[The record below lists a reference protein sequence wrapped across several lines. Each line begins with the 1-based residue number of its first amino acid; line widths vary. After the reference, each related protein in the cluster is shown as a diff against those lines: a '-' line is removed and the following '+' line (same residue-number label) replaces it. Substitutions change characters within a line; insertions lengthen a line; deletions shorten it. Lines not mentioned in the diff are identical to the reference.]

1 MAAPLAKAFGRLQ
14 QATILVARQG
24 LADPEAAAA
33 AASDYLQ
40 LFGYVALGWM
50 WLRMAKVARQRLAA
64 SEVDADLHA
73 AKLVTA
79 RFYMERMLPHA
90 HAHFMALAAGKE
102 SLVALAAEDF

>member
-1 MAAPLAKAFGRLQ
+1 MAASLEEAAADSPFAAPLAKAFGRLQ

-50 WLRMAKVARQRLAA
+50 WLRMAKVAPI
-64 SEVDADLHA
+64 
-73 AKLVTA
+73 TA
-79 RFYMERMLPHA
+79 GGNRGRRRPP
-90 HAHFMALAAGKE
+90 
-102 SLVALAAEDF
+102 